1 MKGAFSWNDRYAGDE
16 AWREWFEVCSVA
28 LCGDGHAAA
37 LRAQIEAAMYAR
49 LAKCGVPKDDMG
61 GEDPVAFF
69 DSFFKLKG
77 SRESPKP
84 LKSYF
89 AYRIAAE
96 GLRMRDFACGTLF
109 GAVSGRVRDIVIDWI
124 SVAKGW
130 KRRSVCGEDGRRR
143 QEWETSATAPDA
155 STGPVD
161 TSDPAALLD
170 VEPMRREAAAA
181 LEAVGTKTR
190 TEKPVVAFLLYL
202 TAHDVP
208 LVEPAVLEVLDMG
221 KSRAY
226 QLRDK
231 VVKEAERELRR
242 REGADDP
249 LFARVML
256 ETCEEVFDGRMA
268 GLFGGGR

>member
-96 GLRMRDFACGTLF
+96 EGFRLRHSFRRGLRPGERHRNRLDIGRERVEAPQRVRRRRPPSPRMGDVGH
-109 GAVSGRVRDIVIDWI
+109 GAGRLDRAGRHVRPGRSSGRRAD
-124 SVAKGW
+124 AP
-130 KRRSVCGEDGRRR
+130 RSGGRARGR
-143 QEWETSATAPDA
+143 LDENKNGK
-155 STGPVD
+155 TGC
-161 TSDPAALLD
+161 
-170 VEPMRREAAAA
+170 R
-181 LEAVGTKTR
+181 
-190 TEKPVVAFLLYL
+190 
-202 TAHDVP
+202 VP
-208 LVEPAVLEVLDMG
+208 
-221 KSRAY
+221 
-226 QLRDK
+226 
-231 VVKEAERELRR
+231 
-242 REGADDP
+242 
-249 LFARVML
+249 F
-256 ETCEEVFDGRMA
+256 VFDGA
-268 GLFGGGR
+268 